1 MGEEECF
8 QKGKHLFTSP
18 PSPCINIAWDL
29 GSGILAKVAVISTK
43 GFPRE
48 EKASGRSLAPFF
60 HFSTTKAGKLC
71 VPRGE
76 ISNET
81 QDVPGRVSKDVL
93 AGVGGGRSGLGLQS
107 KGRQKAI
114 ARHSIALLGSDQHL
128 LIRLPRLTP
137 RNTCSSGPCAS
148 DVVLETRIPASQ
160 GGGGNKSSWQK
171 SQLTLPSPPSL
182 VPLLEKASA

>member
-8 QKGKHLFTSP
+8 QKGKHLFPSP
-18 PSPCINIAWDL
+18 PPPCINIAWDL

-60 HFSTTKAGKLC
+60 RFSTTKAGKLC
-71 VPRGE
+71 MPRGE

-93 AGVGGGRSGLGLQS
+93 AGVGVGGRVLAFNP
-107 KGRQKAI
+107 KEGRKQ
-114 ARHSIALLGSDQHL
+114 
-128 LIRLPRLTP
+128 
-137 RNTCSSGPCAS
+137 
-148 DVVLETRIPASQ
+148 
-160 GGGGNKSSWQK
+160 
-171 SQLTLPSPPSL
+171 
-182 VPLLEKASA
+182 

>member
-1 MGEEECF
+1 MF

-18 PSPCINIAWDL
+18 PPPYINIAWDL
-29 GSGILAKVAVISTK
+29 GSGILAKVAVTRTR
-43 GFPRE
+43 GFPRKR
-48 EKASGRSLAPFF
+48 KASGRSLTPFF
-60 HFSTTKAGKLC
+60 RFSTTMAGKLYM
-71 VPRGE
+71 PRGQ
-76 ISNET
+76 IYNET

-93 AGVGGGRSGLGLQS
+93 AGVVGRRSGLGLQS
-107 KGRQKAI
+107 KKRQKAI
-114 ARHSIALLGSDQHL
+114 ARHSIPLLGSDQYL
-128 LIRLPRLTP
+128 LIRSPYLTP

-171 SQLTLPSPPSL
+171 SQLTLPPPPSL